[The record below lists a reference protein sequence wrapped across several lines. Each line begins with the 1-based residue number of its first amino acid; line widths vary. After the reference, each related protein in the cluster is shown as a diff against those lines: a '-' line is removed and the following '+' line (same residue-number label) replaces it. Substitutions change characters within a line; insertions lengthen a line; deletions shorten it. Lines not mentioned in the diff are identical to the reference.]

1 MESDWNT
8 LFAALNNVN
17 IFSQETLSNA
27 DKLYNGTDQGYRA
40 TLNQN
45 LRNAELQ
52 ELHWRSLRNRD
63 QAHILVIFRMNKT
76 N

>member
-27 DKLYNGTDQGYRA
+27 DKLYNGRDQGYRA
-40 TLNQN
+40 ILNKIWEMLN
-45 LRNAELQ
+45 YKNCIGDHCGIEIKR
-52 ELHWRSLRNRD
+52 
-63 QAHILVIFRMNKT
+63 IF
-76 N
+76 